1 MSANSETAHQ
11 PARDITALHRDAL
24 LNAAKAALRHAYAP
38 YSKFHVGAAVLTET
52 GNIYSGCNVENAS
65 YGLTNCAE
73 RTAIF
78 TAVAA
83 EGPKMRVRAIAV
95 WSDPECACAPCGACR
110 QVIHEFG
117 RDAVVFYQ
125 GANGVEEKRTS
136 ELLPAGF
143 DL

>member
-1 MSANSETAHQ
+1 LQLS
-11 PARDITALHRDAL
+11 PAERDAL
-24 LNAAKAALRHAYAP
+24 IAAAKAVLRHAYAP
-38 YSKFHVGAAVLTET
+38 YSKFHVGAAILTEAGSIFT
-52 GNIYSGCNVENAS
+52 GCNVENAS

-83 EGPKMRVRAIAV
+83 EGPAMRVRAIAV

-110 QVIHEFG
+110 QVLHEFG
-117 RDAVVFYQ
+117 PEAVVFFQ
-125 GANGVEEKRTS
+125 GKQGVEQLRVS

-143 DL
+143 NL

>member
-1 MSANSETAHQ
+1 MSAPDQATQ
-11 PARDITALHRDAL
+11 PAQAVTALQREAL
-24 LNAAKAALRHAYAP
+24 LNAAKAVLRHAYAP
-38 YSKFHVGAAVLTET
+38 YSKFHVGAAVLTES
-52 GNIYSGCNVENAS
+52 GNLYTGCNVENAS

-73 RTAIF
+73 RSAIF
-78 TAVAA
+78 SAVGA
-83 EGPKMRVRAIAV
+83 EGPQMRLRAVAV

-117 RDAVVFYQ
+117 RDAVILYQ

>member
-1 MSANSETAHQ
+1 V
-11 PARDITALHRDAL
+11 PARKATKELSAEWREKL
-24 LNAAKAALRHAYAP
+24 LATAKAALQRAHAP
-38 YSKFHVGAAVLTET
+38 YSKFHVGAAVLTEA
-52 GNIYSGCNVENAS
+52 GAIYPGCNVENAS

-78 TAVAA
+78 TAVCA
-83 EGPKMRVRAIAV
+83 EGPSMRIRAVAV

-117 RDAVVFYQ
+117 PNALVIFQ
-125 GANGVEEKRTS
+125 GGNGVEQRRAD
-136 ELLPAGF
+136 ELLPCGF